1 MFKSVKAKLFLSL
14 LLVAIIPLIVI
25 SSILYFKTNQGFENI
40 LHKNLDAS
48 TETVSEQL
56 DRVSEDLLSITQS
69 YAENGEMLEAF
80 KNRDREQLIE
90 VITPIFKRLESE
102 HQFDVFELGDK
113 NGTVFLRGHNPE
125 KFGDDKSDISSI
137 QAALDNEGISG
148 FEFGN
153 SGLSVRA
160 FVPLVY
166 NNEVIGTLQT
176 GLNGQVIQT
185 ITDTLKGVQLNI
197 LNTEGKVLVTSNQ
210 AEAGSMFDDQSTLE
224 QVVAGEEISQESDT
238 SMEYYM
244 PLYDPTHSE
253 AIGVMEIKQDATDVL
268 NINKELMFYIL
279 EIALITIVLVV
290 IIALFLSRFFSK
302 PIQQITLVMD
312 QIAKGDLTN
321 YLQAQGRQDEFGQL
335 ARSVISTQA
344 KLKDMLEK
352 ITNLSGVVREQSTL
366 VKQSSNEIYDGSN
379 QVASTMQELA
389 SGTDQQADAASDLA
403 EQMSDLSNRIT
414 EASENGAMVQ
424 ESSNGVLNIAKSS
437 NEMMNQSVVQMNTIY
452 SLVKESVEK
461 VGTLDEQ
468 TKKISSLINVIQD
481 ISEQTNLLALNAAIE
496 AARAGEEGNGFA
508 VVAEEVRKLSE
519 QVSES
524 VLEITDIVGNIQ
536 VESSNVVTSLTK
548 GYNQVDEGAKQIQL
562 TGQEFKKIDQSVV
575 EMDNNISTINAHFKR
590 ISENST
596 KINDSIE
603 NIASVSEESAAG
615 VEETSASIAEISNLI
630 GGITT
635 NTNSLEELSEKLDE
649 MVKQFKLN

>member
-14 LLVAIIPLIVI
+14 LFVAIIPLIVI

-48 TETVSEQL
+48 TDTISEQL
-56 DRVSEDLLSITQS
+56 NRTSENLLSITQS
-69 YAENGEMLEAF
+69 SAKNEEMLEAF
-80 KNRDREQLIE
+80 ANRDREQLIE
-90 VITPIFKRLESE
+90 IMAPIFTRLQAE
-102 HQFDVFELGDK
+102 HQLDIFELGDE
-113 NGTVFLRGHNPE
+113 NGTVFLRGHNPD
-125 KFGDDKSDISSI
+125 KFGDDKSDIPAI
-137 QAALDNEGISG
+137 QVALDNEGVSG

-176 GLNGQVIQT
+176 GLSGQVIQT

-197 LNTEGKVLVTSNQ
+197 MNTDGEVLVTSNQ
-210 AEAGSMFDDQSTLE
+210 AEVGSILEDQSILD
-224 QVVAGEEISQESDT
+224 QVVVGEEVSQESNT

-244 PLYDPTHSE
+244 PLYDPTRSE
-253 AIGVMEIKQDATDVL
+253 TIGLLEIKQDATDVL
-268 NINKELMFYIL
+268 NVNKEIIFYIL
-279 EIALITIVLVV
+279 EISLITIILVV
-290 IIALFLSRFFSK
+290 VIAFFLSRGFSK
-302 PIQQITLVMD
+302 PIQQTTHVMD

-321 YLQAQGRQDEFGQL
+321 HLQGQDRQDEFGQL

-352 ITNLSGVVREQSTL
+352 ITNLSAVVKEQSAL
-366 VKQSSNEIYDGSN
+366 VKQSSDEIYDGSN

-389 SGTDQQADAASDLA
+389 SGTDQQADAAANLA
-403 EQMSDLSNRIT
+403 EQMNDLSNRIT
-414 EASENGAMVQ
+414 EATENGAMVQ
-424 ESSNGVLNIAKSS
+424 QSSNGVLEVAKSS
-437 NEMMNQSVVQMNTIY
+437 NEMMNQSVTQMNMIN
-452 SLVKESVEK
+452 SLVKDSVEK
-461 VGTLDEQ
+461 VGLLDEQ
-468 TKKISSLINVIQD
+468 AKKISSLINVIQD

-496 AARAGEEGNGFA
+496 AARAGEEGKGFA

-536 VESSNVVTSLTK
+536 TESSNVVTSLTK
-548 GYNQVDEGAKQIQL
+548 GYNQVDEGAKQIKL
-562 TGQEFKKIDQSVV
+562 TGKEFEKIDQSVV
-575 EMDNNISTINAHFKR
+575 EMDNNILTINNHFKR
-590 ISENST
+590 ISENSAN
-596 KINDSIE
+596 INASIE
-603 NIASVSEESAAG
+603 HIASVSEESAAG
-615 VEETSASIAEISNLI
+615 VEETSASIVQISNLI

-635 NTNSLEELSEKLDE
+635 NTNSLEELSKQLDE
-649 MVKQFKLN
+649 MVKQFTLR